1 MTPDAGGAKESG
13 IVIVDKPPGWTS
25 HDVVARARRTLGTR
39 KVGHAGTLDPMATG
53 VLVLAFGRGTRL
65 LGHLAGSEKVYEATV
80 RLGAATTTDDA
91 EGEVL
96 ATSSAAGV
104 DEADVRSVLRGF
116 LGDVQQVPS
125 SVSAIKVDGRRAHAL
140 VRAGE
145 DVILQPRAVTIH
157 QLTTSG
163 FRRSDAF
170 LDFDLVVSCSS
181 GTYIRAIARD
191 VGATLGVG
199 GHLTVLRRTNVGPF
213 GIAESCADLEHLV
226 VTPLA
231 EAARRFFVAV
241 DLDSHAAEQVRFG
254 RALADVELPASGPVA
269 LFAPD
274 GTFLALYEQRGG
286 DARAVAVFV

>member
-1 MTPDAGGAKESG
+1 MTPDGSSPEGSG
-13 IVIVDKPPGWTS
+13 IVVVDKPPGLTS

-65 LGHLAGSEKVYEATV
+65 LGHLAGAEKVYEATV

-91 EGEVL
+91 EGETL
-96 ATSSAAGV
+96 ETTSANDVG
-104 DEADVRSVLRGF
+104 EADVERVLLAF
-116 LGDVQQVPS
+116 LGEVQQIPS
-125 SVSAIKVDGRRAHAL
+125 SVSAIKVGGRRAHAL

-145 DVILQPRAVTIH
+145 HVTLEPRSVTIH
-157 QLTTSG
+157 ELTATR
-163 FRRSDAF
+163 FRHSDEF
-170 LDFDLVVSCSS
+170 LDFDLVVRCSS

-191 VGATLGVG
+191 VGAALGVG
-199 GHLTVLRRTNVGPF
+199 GHLTRLRRTRVGPF
-213 GIAESCADLEHLV
+213 GLAESCTDLDDLA
-226 VTPLA
+226 VTPLRD
-231 EAARRFFVAV
+231 AARRSFATV
-241 DLDSHAAEQVRFG
+241 DLDQEAAEYVRFG
-254 RALADVELPASGPVA
+254 RALVDYVLPATSPVA